1 MCRSRLT
8 TPRSSAARFSL
19 FRSASSTPPWYLRAR
34 TVADR
39 KSTRLNSSHLVIS
52 YAAFRFKKKL
62 LAVRAAELAGDA
74 TAAAESHGGSDEP
87 APPPA
92 RVLGLLGAGR
102 REEAV
107 ALLDTITYRPVRD
120 G

>member
-52 YAAFRFKKKL
+52 YAAFRFKKKSPSCGKKSRPDQPEYPL
-62 LAVRAAELAGDA
+62 RQRERRRQAALP
-74 TAAAESHGGSDEP
+74 TAAASP
-87 APPPA
+87 TPPDFPLVYHPPTSNA
-92 RVLGLLGAGR
+92 DHD
-102 REEAV
+102 V
-107 ALLDTITYRPVRD
+107 AHSP
-120 G
+120 